1 MVDGLTV
8 EPGPVPPLTPT
19 PAPGVEEK
27 SWLTEVW
34 RTLEQLVLVEDGR
47 RGKTLQ
53 LLMFLGEEKTCLR
66 TDRRKDGWRD
76 RAVGG
81 GDRGSSVSVWLFLP
95 LKCLSNVF
103 LDVLLL
109 I

>member
-8 EPGPVPPLTPT
+8 EPGPVPPPT

-34 RTLEQLVLVEDGR
+34 RTLEQLVLVEGSR

-53 LLMFLGEEKTCLR
+53 LLMFLGEEETCL
-66 TDRRKDGWRD
+66 
-76 RAVGG
+76 
-81 GDRGSSVSVWLFLP
+81 
-95 LKCLSNVF
+95 
-103 LDVLLL
+103 
-109 I
+109 